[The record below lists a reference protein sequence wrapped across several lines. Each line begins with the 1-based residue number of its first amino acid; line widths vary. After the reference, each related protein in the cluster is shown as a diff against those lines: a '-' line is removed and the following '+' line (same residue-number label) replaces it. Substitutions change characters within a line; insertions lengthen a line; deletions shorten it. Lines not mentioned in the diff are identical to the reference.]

1 MDSARDNIIKVCY
14 YINSNI
20 SWHGA
25 GGEGGRIK
33 AFPGELWVGYPSP
46 GMPRVLT
53 GAAQGLA
60 KLGGFP
66 KGQQISSST
75 GNPRDLHTLTPFSAQ
90 TSATP
95 LFPTPPL
102 PLAFPI
108 PIFPSFPLFL
118 PLFPGQAQ
126 AAAGILEP
134 GSHRVWA
141 PPNKQR
147 VNKIPPV
154 SHTFSPLPPLI
165 PSFFPLEFNVGFC
178 LSPTPPPPPGC
189 NFFQLCKPRGRA
201 RCPTGGVGEWQWEK
215 PL

>member
-1 MDSARDNIIKVCY
+1 MAWGGGRGGKDKSFPWGALGGLSLPRDAQSAHRGSARPGQARWFSKGTANIQFHRQ
-14 YINSNI
+14 SQ
-20 SWHGA
+20 
-25 GGEGGRIK
+25 R
-33 AFPGELWVGYPSP
+33 SP
-46 GMPRVLT
+46 HPNPLLRPNKCHTIVPNPT
-53 GAAQGLA
+53 
-60 KLGGFP
+60 
-66 KGQQISSST
+66 SSSCIP
-75 GNPRDLHTLTPFSAQ
+75 NSHFPFFS
-90 TSATP
+90 
-95 LFPTPPL
+95 
-102 PLAFPI
+102 
-108 PIFPSFPLFL
+108 LFL